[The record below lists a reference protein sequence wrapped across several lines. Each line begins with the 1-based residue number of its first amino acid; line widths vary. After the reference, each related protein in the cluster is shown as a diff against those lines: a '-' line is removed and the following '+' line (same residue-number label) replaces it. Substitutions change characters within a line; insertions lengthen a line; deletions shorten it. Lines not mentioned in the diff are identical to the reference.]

1 MIMLLPQ
8 QNPTGSEVPGPPV
21 SQPTMEEAGK
31 IIVDATEA
39 AVKVHADFE
48 KFCQTENSIVFTKN
62 LMTLFGN
69 AKDATTFYTEY
80 SKECLRASEHFGIS
94 QKYASL
100 LMIKVFDAI
109 VKSNERQSYDEA
121 PTTEDITE
129 REEGTIRNLQL
140 RPKIA

>member
-1 MIMLLPQ
+1 
-8 QNPTGSEVPGPPV
+8 
-21 SQPTMEEAGK
+21 
-31 IIVDATEA
+31 
-39 AVKVHADFE
+39 
-48 KFCQTENSIVFTKN
+48 
-62 LMTLFGN
+62 MTLFGN

-129 REEGTIRNLQL
+129 REEGTILNLQL